1 MMWSRHQGRTRSTQF
16 LTDWVYSVPMDLRSG
31 LRISSSRQCH
41 PQLFRQLRNRSTS
54 PCCYHSAGT
63 NPSLYSPWFP
73 APIWTSKP
81 SSWHQLQLRYQ
92 LPPTSLSSLVWWE
105 KRQPMQ
111 LTSGLQLKESG
122 LWTRD
127 HLLRELR
134 SLMIGS
140 TYLDG
145 PAIPIIGV
153 AASNLFLAQWVGRN
167 FASGL
172 AVPSDTFVKF
182 PSRPYS
188 VANY

>member
-1 MMWSRHQGRTRSTQF
+1 MWSRHRGRTRSMQF
-16 LTDWVYSVPMDLRSG
+16 LTDLAHSVTMDLGSDQ
-31 LRISSSRQCH
+31 RISSSRQCH
-41 PQLFRQLRNRSTS
+41 PQLFRQLRIRSTS
-54 PCCYHSAGT
+54 PSCYHSVGT
-63 NPSLYSPWFP
+63 NQSQHSPWCP

-81 SSWHQLQLRYQ
+81 SSWHQLRLRYR
-92 LPPTSLSSLVWWE
+92 LPPIFLSNLVWWK
-105 KRQPMQ
+105 KRRSMQP
-111 LTSGLQLKESG
+111 TSGLQLKESG

-145 PAIPIIGV
+145 PATPIIGV

-182 PSRPYS
+182 PSRP
-188 VANY
+188 